1 MVKWLDKGTQ
11 YLAQWFKS
19 IPDLN
24 FYCMNIPRQI
34 DINVQSILENE
45 KVILYPLQEKDFE
58 VLYAVASD
66 PKIWEQHPNKD
77 RWKKEVFKTFFD
89 GAMQSKGAFKIVEKA
104 TGNTI
109 GSTRIYDYNEQE
121 NSIFIGYT
129 FYAVQYWGK
138 GINHAVKTIM
148 LDYIFQSVS
157 KVHFHI
163 GANNIRSQVA
173 IGRIGA
179 EKVAEQEV
187 TYFGEAPR
195 LNFVYEISKEK
206 WKKTKQK

>member
-1 MVKWLDKGTQ
+1 M
-11 YLAQWFKS
+11 
-19 IPDLN
+19 
-24 FYCMNIPRQI
+24 
-34 DINVQSILENE
+34 ENE
-45 KVILYPLQEKDFE
+45 KTILYPLQEKDFE
-58 VLYAVASD
+58 LLYAVASD
-66 PKIWEQHPNKD
+66 PEIWKQHPNKD

-104 TGNTI
+104 TGKTI

-129 FYAVQYWGK
+129 FYAVAYWGK
-138 GINHAVKTIM
+138 GINKLVKATM
-148 LDYIFQSVS
+148 LDYIFQFVS
-157 KVHFHI
+157 KVYFHI

-173 IGRIGA
+173 IERIGA
-179 EKVAEQEV
+179 EKISEQEV

-206 WKKTKQK
+206 WQKTKQK